1 MRFRSRDAKAFRAR
15 AGPGRGAF
23 SLSGSFSDMQQL
35 ASPALRRRAF
45 LWLGAVLR
53 LVLFFFQDDKH
64 ADAPMRALIAVRL
77 NAEPAARAST
87 AAFCQ
92 YGPLPIEAMRP
103 FLALGARVASALD
116 AGLGRFAQEA
126 FTARLLSLLCGV
138 LTLPLFA
145 RWAEDWVGAEAAD
158 LALLG
163 VAVSPLALQLGTT
176 SGSEALYCL
185 LVLTAAWALRRWLG
199 RGQRP
204 AFVAAGLLFGLAAV
218 TRFDAW
224 IGLPAAGLV
233 LVLARPGIGLRRWLE
248 PLGLLAIAATLP
260 LAYLLWSASTTGD
273 PFFFA
278 RFIRADHRQLG
289 ASAMAPYGPWLAR
302 LRQIALWL
310 VSVVAAATPAFAVV
324 FARLS
329 PGALLRDL
337 RATQRPDVAAVVAFA
352 WAPIALYVVQGMVTG
367 AFEPLP
373 RFALLPSL
381 VLLPAAARLAL
392 ALGHRRTWFAVPALA
407 MSFSLAMI
415 ALSLLGRQGRLWGGA
430 ESLGAW
436 TRLDHEDREL
446 ASFLR
451 SHRHPGESVFIDP
464 LGFTDIAVA
473 HAAGIPQSEVSTLTQ
488 TRTPQRTLAA
498 TVTATGAR
506 WIAAHDRGWGREG
519 IPDWP
524 PSGISLG
531 GWHVVHVDGVDGEGR
546 LRVLAI
552 DDR

>member
-1 MRFRSRDAKAFRAR
+1 
-15 AGPGRGAF
+15 
-23 SLSGSFSDMQQL
+23 MQQL
-35 ASPALRRRAF
+35 VSPASRRRAF

-103 FLALGARVASALD
+103 FLALGSALRSAFASVSD
-116 AGLGRFAQEA
+116 SLLGGLAEEA
-126 FTARLLSLLCGV
+126 FTARLLSLVCGL

-163 VAVSPLALQLGTT
+163 VAFSPLALQLGTT

-185 LVLTAAWALRRWLG
+185 LVLAAAWALRRWLA
-199 RGQRP
+199 RGER
-204 AFVAAGLLFGLAAV
+204 ASFITAAVLFGLAAV

-224 IGLPAAGLV
+224 IGLPAAALV
-233 LVLARPGIGLRRWLE
+233 LGLTRTEAGARRWR
-248 PLGLLAIAATLP
+248 GAVGIVGIAATFP

-289 ASAMAPYGPWLAR
+289 ASAMARYGPWMAR
-302 LRQIALWL
+302 LRQIFLWL
-310 VSVVAAATPAFAVV
+310 VSTVAAATPVFAVT
-324 FARLS
+324 FARLL
-329 PGALLRDL
+329 PRAPWRELRT
-337 RATQRPDVAAVVAFA
+337 TQRPDVAAVLAFA
-352 WAPIALYVVQGMVTG
+352 WAPIALYVAQGMVTG

-381 VLLPAAARLAL
+381 VLLPAAARFWLAPDHP
-392 ALGHRRTWFAVPALA
+392 GRRRTWLVVPALA
-407 MSFSLAMI
+407 ILFSLGVI
-415 ALSLLGRQGRLWGGA
+415 ALSLIGRQGRLWGGA

-436 TRLDHEDREL
+436 TRLDREDQEL
-446 ASFLR
+446 AAFLR
-451 SHRHPGESVFIDP
+451 RRRHQGEAVFIDP
-464 LGFTDIAVA
+464 LGFTDIAIA
-473 HAAGIPQSEVSTLTQ
+473 HAAAIPQGEVATLTR

-524 PSGISLG
+524 PGGISLG
-531 GWHVVHVDGVDGEGR
+531 GWHVTHVDGVDGEGR
-546 LRVLAI
+546 ARVLTI